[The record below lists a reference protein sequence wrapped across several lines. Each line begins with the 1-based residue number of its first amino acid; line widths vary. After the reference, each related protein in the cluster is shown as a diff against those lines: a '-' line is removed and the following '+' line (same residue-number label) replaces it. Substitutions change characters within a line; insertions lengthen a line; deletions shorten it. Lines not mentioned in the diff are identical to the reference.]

1 MTEHSS
7 GITAKRSFNI
17 MKILRGFWTN
27 SGIVIVYIVL
37 FILFSLFI
45 PYFFTLRNMIAL
57 GLSVSMVS
65 MVACTMLFCL
75 ASGDFDLSVESIVAF
90 SGVVTAV
97 VINMSGNVFLGI
109 ICGIA
114 GGGLIGLMNGLII
127 AKIHINALITTL
139 AMAQM
144 VRGFTFIVCGGQAR
158 TIGNA
163 NFFSLGNGNFF
174 GIPNP
179 ILISILCFGVFG
191 ILINKTTYGKDSL
204 AIGGNIEAAHLA
216 GINVDRIKIII
227 FMVQG
232 LMAGFA
238 GVVLASR
245 MTSGQPNAALGFSL
259 DVISACVLGGVSLK
273 GGIAPIKGV
282 IVGVLIMGTVQ
293 DAMNLMNIPTFY
305 QYIARGGILIIA
317 VTIDQIKQERLRKST

>member
-7 GITAKRSFNI
+7 GVTANRFFNI
-17 MKILRGFWTN
+17 REILRGFWTN

-90 SGVVTAV
+90 SGVLAAV
-97 VINMSGNVFLGI
+97 VINMSGNVFLGVFLWNSWWGSYRVDEWVDHRKNSYQRSYYHS
-109 ICGIA
+109 C
-114 GGGLIGLMNGLII
+114 NGADGPWIYF
-127 AKIHINALITTL
+127 HR
-139 AMAQM
+139 M
-144 VRGFTFIVCGGQAR
+144 RGSGKNYWKR
-158 TIGNA
+158 E
-163 NFFSLGNGNFF
+163 FFCLGNGNFF

-204 AIGGNIEAAHLA
+204 AIGGNIEAARLA

-227 FMVQG
+227 FLVQG

-305 QYIARGGILIIA
+305 QYIARGGILLIA
-317 VTIDQIKQERLRKST
+317 VTIDQIRQERLRKSI